1 MTNKRERGMTKAEPT
16 ERFPYKAQSR
26 QQIQNHSE
34 PGLHHLAMA
43 FEEEEKKKKT
53 LSIFS
58 QLKPR
63 TLISNS

>member
-1 MTNKRERGMTKAEPT
+1 MTNERERGMTKAEPT

-43 FEEEEKKKKT
+43 FEEEEEKKKNFEY
-53 LSIFS
+53 IFS
-58 QLKPR
+58 AKTEDPN
-63 TLISNS
+63 I

>member
-1 MTNKRERGMTKAEPT
+1 MTNQGERGMTKAEPT

-34 PGLHHLAMA
+34 PGLHHLHLKK
-43 FEEEEKKKKT
+43 KKKKT
-53 LSIFS
+53 LRVFS

>member
-1 MTNKRERGMTKAEPT
+1 MTNERERGMTKAEPT

-43 FEEEEKKKKT
+43 FEEEEEKKKK
-53 LSIFS
+53 L
-58 QLKPR
+58 
-63 TLISNS
+63 